1 MKGRT
6 TFTRQEAAELR
17 RLIAAKRTADRGRQ
31 KTLRARMR
39 AIGFYITDFV
49 TDQRGF
55 TVTDFDH
62 LVAPGVIVLVESDET
77 RLSPR
82 RPARQ
87 KAASRASAR
96 YSAEE
101 LEQARARRELA
112 ARLYKPER
120 IDLLLVAEAPPSA
133 LDRYFYFPD
142 VAEQDSLFRYVSR
155 GLLGRE
161 PTREG
166 KADLL
171 TQLRDRG
178 VFLID
183 LQEEP
188 RDGTPLSEVV
198 PELVKRCKGHDP
210 GWIVLIK
217 ATIFD
222 AAHAALAEAALP
234 VSSVRVPFPGS
245 GQQRRFL
252 EAFDRALNEGPKA
265 SRE

>member
-17 RLIAAKRTADRGRQ
+17 RLIREKQTADRTRQ

-39 AIGFYITDFV
+39 AMGFYVTDFA

-55 TVTDFDH
+55 VVSDFDD
-62 LVAPGVIVLVESDET
+62 LVARGVIVVDSGEIRASRSRAKPGKAVSRTSSRELVEE
-77 RLSPR
+77 RKR
-82 RPARQ
+82 
-87 KAASRASAR
+87 
-96 YSAEE
+96 
-101 LEQARARRELA
+101 ARARRERA
-112 ARLYKPER
+112 ARRYKPER

-142 VAEQDSLFRYVSR
+142 VREQDSLFRYVCR
-155 GLLGRE
+155 ALLGRE

-171 TQLRDRG
+171 AELRERG

-183 LQEEP
+183 LQDEP
-188 RDGTPLSEVV
+188 RDGTPLSEFV
-198 PELVKRCKGHDP
+198 PELVARCESLDP

-217 ATIFD
+217 ATVFD
-222 AAHAALAEAALP
+222 AGYAALAEAGLP

-245 GQQRRFL
+245 GQQKRFL
-252 EAFDRALNEGPKA
+252 ETFDRALEQRHGP
-265 SRE
+265 S